1 MVNMLDAHCHLDL
14 YPDPSQTAL
23 NAESSGVFVVCV
35 TNTPSAFL
43 AARPHVRRFKKV
55 RLALG
60 LHPLSAELHTDDEL
74 SQFRRLVSDTSYIG
88 EVGLDFSREGRE
100 TRNKQLN
107 SFQFALRCLNNEP
120 KFVTIH
126 SRQAESAVLELLQNE
141 YRHPV
146 VFHWYS
152 GPLKTLE
159 SAVQAG
165 HFFSINP
172 AMVRGAKGRDAI
184 AQIPRERLLTESDG
198 PFINM
203 VSRTIEP
210 TDVQSVEE
218 ALATIWG
225 VSAFAVRSAVQ
236 TNFQRLVAPL
246 RKATQVEETKTDQTV
261 TRL

>member
-1 MVNMLDAHCHLDL
+1 MLDTHCHLDL

-60 LHPLSAELHTDDEL
+60 LHPLSAGLHTENEL
-74 SQFRRLVSDTSYIG
+74 SQFRKLVNDTSFIG

-107 SFQFALRCLNNEP
+107 SFQFVLRCLNNEP

-126 SRQAESAVLELLQNE
+126 SRQAESAVLELLRYE
-141 YRHPV
+141 YPHPV

-152 GPLKTLE
+152 GALKTLE
-159 SAVQAG
+159 GAIQAG
-165 HFFSINP
+165 HLFSINP
-172 AMVRGAKGRDAI
+172 AMVRTTKGRNTI
-184 AQIPRERLLTESDG
+184 ACIPRERILTESDG

-203 VSRTIEP
+203 GSRTIEP
-210 TDVQSVEE
+210 KDVQAVEE
-218 ALATIWG
+218 ALARIWG
-225 VSAFAVRSAVQ
+225 MSAIAVRSAVQ
-236 TNFQRLVAPL
+236 TNFQRLMVPL
-246 RKATQVEETKTDQTV
+246 RKATQAPDTKTDQIV